1 MAGGGEPDA
10 AVTMVRLRATYPV
23 EGPVRE
29 CEVQDGDG
37 ASRVTVD
44 GIAVDIHRNQ
54 GNRNRGWCT
63 GPDGAT
69 HSYAVYGDG
78 GQIQVW
84 LGGRV
89 FVFEAAAEGARGGRR
104 AGAFSGDVSAPMPGR
119 VMQVVARDGQRV
131 AAGEPLIILESMK
144 MELIIDAPGDAM
156 VKRVAVEEGDLVD
169 RGMRLVELE
178 PAMDDSDS

>member
-1 MAGGGEPDA
+1 M
-10 AVTMVRLRATYPV
+10 
-23 EGPVRE
+23 E

-44 GIAVDIHRNQ
+44 GMAVDINGQ
-54 GNRNRGWCT
+54 ESNRSQGWCT
-63 GPDGAT
+63 GPDGAI

-78 GQIQVW
+78 GQVQVW
-84 LGGRV
+84 LDGRV
-89 FVFEAAAEGARGGRR
+89 FVFEAAAEGARGSRR

-119 VMQVVARDGQRV
+119 VMQVLAAAGQRV

-156 VKRVAVEEGDLVD
+156 VKRVAVGEGDLVD
-169 RGMRLVELE
+169 RGARLVELE
-178 PAMDDSDS
+178 PAVGDCDS